1 MANNPP
7 NETNYWA
14 KGSAEVFSLLE
25 TSENG
30 LSEEEAKQRL
40 LHNGSNEIP
49 HDNAREVYEIAWAQ
63 FKSPLVLILVGAA
76 IIAYFLGDS
85 IDAIVIIA
93 IVLMNAVLGFFQEF
107 KAEKALQALQK
118 FIGTYAKAIRS
129 GELIETESKNLVL
142 GDIVFMEIGD
152 FVPADIRLFKSKNLS
167 IDESSLTGE
176 SMPVAKSTEPIITND
191 FSPQSLHNTV
201 FMGTFV
207 SSGFGYGVVVSTG
220 LNTFFGKTAGLLKQT
235 QAETDFNKNIRKFG
249 NFLLKIVLVMTI
261 FIFIVNA
268 LMGKPVF
275 GSLLFAIALAVGITP
290 EALPIIITITLS
302 SASLK
307 MAKEKVVTKTLAAVE
322 DLGNMDVLCCD
333 KTGTLTEGEFALQDY
348 KTIDGKKDSK
358 LLLYALLCNSAKK
371 HGKKIVGNS
380 IDRAIMASKE
390 AETVFPAYK
399 EYRILDENEFDF
411 ERRIMSVIAE
421 SKNSSVLVAKGA
433 VESILQA
440 CTGLVENGKE
450 KKLSPELKSMVL
462 SQAEKF
468 WADGYYVIAV
478 AGKQFAKEKVSE
490 KDESNLVFFGF
501 LLFLDPPKK
510 TVKESLLL
518 FKKLGITIKLLTGDN
533 PVITKKICSE
543 VGIEIVENKIVSGEE
558 LEALSSK
565 EFEDYCNKYNVF
577 ARITPSQ
584 KFRIVS
590 ALDREG
596 HVVGVLGD
604 GVNDAPALKAAD
616 IGISV
621 DSATGISKEAA
632 DIILLKKSLN
642 VLADGI
648 VQGRKTFGN
657 ITKYILNTI
666 SANFGN
672 MFTVAASSFFLKFI
686 PLLPSQI
693 LFNNL
698 VSDAPLLT
706 IATDNVDEEF
716 LKKPKKWDIKLIFD
730 FMVVFGLLSVIFD
743 LALIIPLIVFFNA
756 PEAVFRTAW
765 FILSALSEII
775 ITFAIR
781 SRRPFYKSRPSKLLF
796 VSSII
801 TIIAT
806 VGITYTWIGNVL
818 FEFVALPLTI
828 LLFIAAL
835 LVLYFAAAE
844 TAKHF
849 LFKKF
854 EL

>member
-1 MANNPP
+1 MANNLID
-7 NETNYWA
+7 NYWA
-14 KGSAEVFSLLE
+14 KDSAELFSVLE

-30 LSEEEAKQRL
+30 LSEDQAKQRL
-40 LHNGSNEIP
+40 LHNGFNEIP
-49 HDNAREVYEIAWAQ
+49 LNGAREVYELVWAQ
-63 FKSPLVLILVGAA
+63 FKSPLVLILIGAA
-76 IIAYFLGDS
+76 IIAFFLGDS

-93 IVLMNAVLGFFQEF
+93 IVLLNAVLGFFQEF
-107 KAEKALQALQK
+107 KAEKSLQALQK

-129 GELIETESKNLVL
+129 GELLETESKNLVV
-142 GDIVFMEIGD
+142 GDIVFLGIGD

-176 SMPVAKSTEPIITND
+176 SMPVAKDSEPVITND
-191 FSPQSLHNTV
+191 SSPQSLHNTV

-207 SSGFGYGVVVSTG
+207 SSGFGYGIVVSTG
-220 LNTFFGKTAGLLKQT
+220 VNTVFGKTAGLLKQT
-235 QAETDFNKNIRKFG
+235 RAETDFNKNIRKFG
-249 NFLLKIVLVMTI
+249 SFLLKIVLVMTI

-268 LMGKPVF
+268 FLGKPVF

-290 EALPIIITITLS
+290 EALPIVITISLS
-302 SASLK
+302 RASLK
-307 MAKEKVVTKTLAAVE
+307 MAKEKVVTKTLVAVE
-322 DLGNMDVLCCD
+322 DLGNMDILCCD

-358 LLLYALLCNSAKK
+358 LMLYALLCNSAKK

-380 IDRAIMASKE
+380 IDRAILASKE
-390 AETVFPAYK
+390 AEKIFPVYK
-399 EYRILDENEFDF
+399 EFRVMDENEFDF
-411 ERRIMSVIAE
+411 ERRRMSVIAE
-421 SKNSSVLVAKGA
+421 SKNSSVLIAKGA
-433 VESILQA
+433 VESILQI
-440 CTGLVENGKE
+440 CTAVLENGKE

-478 AGKQFAKEKVSE
+478 ADKKFAKEQILE
-490 KDESNLVFFGF
+490 KDENNMVFFGF

-518 FKKLGITIKLLTGDN
+518 LKKLGISIKILTGDN
-533 PVITKKICSE
+533 PIITKKICSE
-543 VGIEIVENKIVSGEE
+543 VGIEPVENKIISGEE
-558 LEALSSK
+558 LEKLSQK

-590 ALDREG
+590 ALNREG
-596 HVVGVLGD
+596 HIVGVLGD

-621 DSATGISKEAA
+621 DSAAGISKEAA
-632 DIILLKKSLN
+632 DIILLKKSLR

-648 VQGRKTFGN
+648 MQGRKIFGN
-657 ITKYILNTI
+657 ITKYILNTV

-698 VSDAPLLT
+698 VSDAPLLA

-716 LKKPKKWDIKLIFD
+716 VKKPKKWNINLIFN
-730 FMVVFGLLSVIFD
+730 FMVVFGLLSVVFD
-743 LALIIPLIVFFNA
+743 LALIVPLITFFNA

-781 SRRPFYKSRPSKLLF
+781 SRRPFYKSRPSKLLL
-796 VSSII
+796 VLSIL
-801 TIIAT
+801 TIIFT
-806 VGITYTWIGNVL
+806 VGITYTGIGNVL
-818 FEFVALPLTI
+818 FEFVALPPAI

-835 LVLYFAAAE
+835 LILYFAAAE
-844 TAKHF
+844 IAKHF
-849 LFKKF
+849 VFKKF